1 MKEII
6 VAERQDFIDV
16 ANAIRTKAGSNVQL
30 SFPEGM
36 IEAIENIKIGS
47 SGGGSSSG
55 TITLKPDYL
64 DIPEIYKPYIA
75 YAKRQYT
82 GSYEYLAVLDW
93 REHVAV
99 MFILDNFGIDEYEP
113 EMSEFK
119 AHGWVSWSYDR
130 NTEEWTFNDWRNETS
145 TGGNY
150 VMNIKYSSTYWEYDG
165 QVIWP
170 YNINEENSDL
180 VYRPH
185 VWNDEGEYSFFYLDF
200 LKPVA
205 SFSPAQLMECV
216 MVHGNGTEID
226 ITNVEKVDDRVVKIF
241 CNLNNQTSGV
251 QVYGCVNSWLSF
263 ANGQS
268 MPEFTVAFNVAGL
281 STTITLAYV
290 YDTVNL
296 PSFEMDCDED
306 IIFKNDPY
314 VNNSVIDTIL
324 IEPPLS
330 NYTFFEEVSITYS

>member
-16 ANAIRTKAGSNVQL
+16 ANAIRTKAGSSVQL

-47 SGGGSSSG
+47 SGGGSPSG
-55 TITLKPDYL
+55 SITLKPDFL

-75 YAKRQYT
+75 YAKRQYI

-119 AHGWVSWSYDR
+119 AHGWISYSYDR

-150 VMNIKYSSTYWEYDG
+150 VMNIKYSSTYWE
-165 QVIWP
+165 
-170 YNINEENSDL
+170 
-180 VYRPH
+180 
-185 VWNDEGEYSFFYLDF
+185 
-200 LKPVA
+200 
-205 SFSPAQLMECV
+205 
-216 MVHGNGTEID
+216 
-226 ITNVEKVDDRVVKIF
+226 
-241 CNLNNQTSGV
+241 
-251 QVYGCVNSWLSF
+251 
-263 ANGQS
+263 
-268 MPEFTVAFNVAGL
+268 
-281 STTITLAYV
+281 
-290 YDTVNL
+290 
-296 PSFEMDCDED
+296 
-306 IIFKNDPY
+306 
-314 VNNSVIDTIL
+314 
-324 IEPPLS
+324 
-330 NYTFFEEVSITYS
+330 